1 MSGFTSLEV
10 LEVRRETPDAV
21 SIRFAYPAEAPERF
35 RFLPGQYLTL
45 KLNDAVRRSYSICAS
60 PDDGELRVAVKRVPG
75 GVFSGFANEA
85 LRPGTSLD
93 VAPPEGRF
101 TVPVEPTKSKR
112 YLAIAAGSGI
122 TPILS
127 VVKTVLERE
136 PQSRVLLLYG
146 NRTSGDIL
154 FAEALEDLKNR
165 FLGRFTLIHILSREA
180 QDVPVLNGRIDEVKI
195 RTFAA
200 QLGNIDYALICGPAA
215 MATMARDTL
224 LDHGLAS
231 ERIKTE
237 LFLAPD
243 APAQT
248 ATQPVAVG
256 AEIEAVLDG
265 KRLRF
270 TFAPDDTGVVDAALR
285 QGLDLPYS
293 CKGGMCCTCRA
304 KLVEGEAE
312 MTLNYSLEAWE
323 IEAGF
328 VLACQA
334 RPKSARLVLDFDHV

>member
-1 MSGFTSLEV
+1 MSSFTSLEV

-21 SIRFAYPAEAPERF
+21 SIRFAYPTDAPERF
-35 RFLPGQYLTL
+35 SFQPGQYLTL
-45 KLNDAVRRSYSICAS
+45 RLNDAVRRSYSICAS

-85 LRPGTSLD
+85 LRPGATLD

-101 TVPVEPTKSKR
+101 TVPIEPAQAKR

-127 VVKTVLERE
+127 VVKAVLECE
-136 PQSRVLLLYG
+136 PQSHVLLLYG

-180 QDVPVLNGRIDEVKI
+180 QDVPVLNGRIDEAKI
-195 RTFAA
+195 RLFAA

-215 MATMARDTL
+215 MATTARDTL
-224 LDHGLAS
+224 LGLGLAPD
-231 ERIKTE
+231 RIKTE

-243 APAQT
+243 VPAQV
-248 ATQPVAVG
+248 APKPVVAG

-265 KRLRF
+265 KKLRF
-270 TFAPDDTGVVDAALR
+270 TFAAEDAGVVDAALR

-323 IEAGF
+323 IAAGF